1 MQLTRSLQ
9 SVAYTTGVGER
20 PFKADVERSARLD
33 AVYAALARVPLF
45 RNVRQEIIKLELL
58 GGALTNVCYKVT
70 TGGAAY
76 VLRLA
81 GEGTSGYID
90 RAAEKHNARVAAAA
104 GVNVEVLYFDARD
117 GTMVTRFVEGVSM
130 NGERGFSRDPGSPI
144 RAALALKRVHRLK
157 KVFESR
163 FDVFAAIDD
172 YLDFLRGQLI
182 PPPQDYHKLERKVRA
197 VRRALEASPVPL
209 VPCHN
214 DPWPGNLLDADG
226 RIYLIDW
233 EYSGMNDPVWDLGDL
248 SVEAGFE
255 PEQDRILVN
264 AYCRGTAPPALY
276 SRMEIYKAM
285 SDLHWSLWGF
295 VQHAKGNPADDFWSY
310 ALGRLERCKARM
322 NGDDFDRHLGAVRA
336 AGRPHASKRVYRI
349 RPEQRSPA
357 REVQESGPPPTS
369 CPPSPSPPTTS
380 ARP

>member
-1 MQLTRSLQ
+1 MD
-9 SVAYTTGVGER
+9 G
-20 PFKADVERSARLD
+20 
-33 AVYAALARVPLF
+33 VYAALARVPLF
-45 RNVRQEIIKLELL
+45 RDVRQEVIELELL

-70 TGGAAY
+70 TGGTAY

-81 GEGTSGYID
+81 GEGTSDFID

-104 GVNVEVLYFDARD
+104 GVNVEVLYFDAKD

-130 NGERGFSRDPGSPI
+130 NGGEGFGRDAESPI
-144 RAALALKRVHRLK
+144 RAALTLRRVHRLRR
-157 KVFESR
+157 VFESR

-172 YLDFLRGQLI
+172 YVDLLREQRPSL
-182 PPPQDYHKLERKVRA
+182 PQDYYEVRRKART

-233 EYSGMNDPVWDLGDL
+233 EYSGMNDPMWDLGDL
-248 SVEAGFE
+248 SVEAGFG
-255 PEQDRILVN
+255 PEQDRTMME
-264 AYCRGTAPPALY
+264 AYCGGTASQALY
-276 SRMEIYKAM
+276 SRLEIYKAM

-295 VQHAKGNPADDFWSY
+295 VQHAKGNPAEDFWSY

-322 NGDDFDRHLGAVRA
+322 SSADFRRHVGVVREGVRA
-336 AGRPHASKRVYRI
+336 RPQKRIYRT
-349 RPEQRSPA
+349 RPDLRTPA
-357 REVQESGPPPTS
+357 R
-369 CPPSPSPPTTS
+369 
-380 ARP
+380 

>member
-1 MQLTRSLQ
+1 M
-9 SVAYTTGVGER
+9 
-20 PFKADVERSARLD
+20 D

-70 TGGAAY
+70 MGGAAY

-104 GVNVEVLYFDARD
+104 GVNVEVLYFDATD
-117 GTMVTRFVEGVSM
+117 GTMVTRFVEGGSM

-172 YLDFLRGQLI
+172 YLDLLRGQRI
-182 PPPQDYHKLERKVRA
+182 PPPQDYHELERKVRA

-357 REVQESGPPPTS
+357 PEVQESGPPPTGS
-369 CPPSPSPPTTS
+369 RHSSSPPTTS